1 MARPPSAKRQHI
13 LLSALALAIV
23 AIGIFWYL
31 RASPSPQAFVE
42 RVGEDASAP
51 QSRFVQLLASLSSL
65 QLDTAFFQNQ
75 TFVRLVD
82 FGARVELP
90 AERGRQ
96 NPFAPLR

>member
-1 MARPPSAKRQHI
+1 MARPSSTKRQHI
-13 LLSALALAIV
+13 LMLALALAIV
-23 AIGIFWYL
+23 AMGIFWYL
-31 RASPSPQAFVE
+31 RASPNPQAFVE

-75 TFVRLVD
+75 IFVRLAD

-90 AERGRQ
+90 VERGRQ